1 MGIRR
6 NNVPR
11 GFIPILVLLLLV
23 LTCSSPANMSANASS
38 IAELSPS
45 TPTGGAT
52 IAELDP
58 TPTLQQP
65 PVQQQEVPQDTQGVA
80 TNTSD
85 TANTRDINLLSSSS
99 YMDSVGSLH
108 VVGELQNA
116 SPEPRES
123 VTLRDPSG
131 NILDSSFTYSEVE
144 VLRPGEK
151 SPFDVIFSNEQQVQN
166 TQRYEIASITG
177 DVTQAKPAN
186 LKLDVGDSYYD
197 SIGSA
202 HVVGEV
208 TNNGPGVS
216 HYTKISGTFHDD
228 QNKTVA
234 TGFTYTDPND
244 LELGQSAPFDMII
257 SDDASANMAS
267 GSLNAQS
274 SEYAYAMTLPVGEFE
289 MNGQS
294 DGDSAGGF
302 GSVGGGPIN
311 GSPDGG
317 DDGDGGDGG
326 DGGDDGDDGDDGD
339 SFFAGDSFSD

>member
-11 GFIPILVLLLLV
+11 EFVPIFVLLLLV

-52 IAELDP
+52 IAELNP

-65 PVQQQEVPQDTQGVA
+65 PVQQQEVPQNTQGVA

-99 YMDSVGSLH
+99 YMDSIGSLH

-123 VTLRDPSG
+123 VKIVATLRDPSG

-151 SPFDVIFSNEQQVQN
+151 SPFDVIFSNKQQVQN
-166 TQRYEIASITG
+166 TQRYEIASIKG
-177 DVTQAKPAN
+177 DVAQAKPAN

-197 SIGSA
+197 SIDSA

-274 SEYAYAMTLPVGEFE
+274 SEYAMILPTGEFE

-294 DGDSAGGF
+294 DGDSPGGF

-317 DDGDGGDGG
+317 DDGDDGG
-326 DGGDDGDDGDDGD
+326 DGDG
-339 SFFAGDSFSD
+339 FFAGDSFFD

>member
-1 MGIRR
+1 MGMRR

-11 GFIPILVLLLLV
+11 EFISILVLLLLV
-23 LTCSSPANMSANASS
+23 LTCSSSANMSANASS
-38 IAELSPS
+38 IAKLSPS
-45 TPTGGAT
+45 PPTGGAT

-65 PVQQQEVPQDTQGVA
+65 PAQQQEVPQDTQGVA

-85 TANTRDINLLSSSS
+85 TANARDINLLSSSS
-99 YMDSVGSLH
+99 YMDSIGSLH

-116 SPEPRES
+116 SPEPREY
-123 VTLRDPSG
+123 VKIVATLRDPFG

-151 SPFDVIFSNEQQVQN
+151 SPFDVIFSNEQQVRN
-166 TQRYEIASITG
+166 IQRYEIASITG

-216 HYTKISGTFHDD
+216 HYTKISETFHDD

-244 LELGQSAPFDMII
+244 LELGQSAPFNMII
-257 SDDASANMAS
+257 SDDASR
-267 GSLNAQS
+267 
-274 SEYAYAMTLPVGEFE
+274 
-289 MNGQS
+289 
-294 DGDSAGGF
+294 
-302 GSVGGGPIN
+302 IW
-311 GSPDGG
+311 PDGG
-317 DDGDGGDGG
+317 DDGDDGE
-326 DGGDDGDDGDDGD
+326 DGEDGEDGDDGDDGD
-339 SFFAGDSFSD
+339 SFFAGDSFFD